1 MNPQCIFNAIFSIV
15 SSSMVTRK
23 LVCEVMAFLCYCEV
37 PTGQDLVLR
46 AMDQVREA
54 RKEVGRFDA
63 WLNIWEAT
71 LDGRGRLGSMVGA
84 SDEFKKHGI
93 QSAPDSQLCDYAVSK
108 ILGVLLPMT

>member
-63 WLNIWEAT
+63 WLNIWEVT